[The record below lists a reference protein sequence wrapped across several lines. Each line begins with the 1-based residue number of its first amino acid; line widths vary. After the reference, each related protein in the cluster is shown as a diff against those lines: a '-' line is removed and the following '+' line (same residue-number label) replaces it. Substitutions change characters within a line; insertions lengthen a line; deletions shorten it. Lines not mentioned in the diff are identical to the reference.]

1 MAEENFILVVE
12 NLEKSFGDKKVIREV
27 SFKVSQGD
35 VFGFL
40 GPNGSGKTTII
51 RMILQLIH
59 ADRGN
64 VWVDGYNMKTDFLK
78 AIRQVGA
85 IVETPSFYEH
95 MTARQNLQLIANLYP
110 DITSERVDEVLS
122 IIGLLHRADD
132 KVKAYSLGMKQRLGI
147 GRALLHR
154 PKLVFLDEP
163 TNGIDPQG
171 VIDIRRMI
179 TQLAREHGIT
189 FFITTHQLHEVE
201 QICNRVAILNKGSVI
216 REGFVKE
223 LLNQGEDRVEVVTD
237 DRDKALSVIDEAPYV
252 SEFSPSDRGWQ
263 VIMEKGKTAA
273 LNEKLVSAGV
283 RVQYLTPLRTSLEQ
297 YFIELTG
304 EEGGG
309 ADVVSAGEK

>member
-1 MAEENFILVVE
+1 MAEVKDILVVE
-12 NLEKSFGDKKVIREV
+12 NLEKSFGEKKVIDGV
-27 SFKVSQGD
+27 SFKVAPGD

-59 ADRGN
+59 ADRGQ
-64 VWVDGYNMKTDFLK
+64 VWVDGYDMNNDFMK
-78 AIRQVGA
+78 AIRRVGA
-85 IVETPSFYEH
+85 IVETPSFYKH
-95 MTARQNLQLIANLYP
+95 MTARQNLQLIANLYS
-110 DITSERVDEVLS
+110 DITAERVDEVLA
-122 IIGLLHRADD
+122 IVGLLERADD

-147 GRALLHR
+147 AQALLHR

-201 QICNRVAILNKGSVI
+201 QICNRVAILNKGRVI

-237 DRDKALSVIDEAPYV
+237 DRDKALSIIDEAPYV
-252 SEFSPSDRGWQ
+252 SEVSPSDRGWQ
-263 VIMEKGKTAA
+263 VIMEKGKTAV

-283 RVQYLTPLRTSLEQ
+283 RVQYLTPLRTTLEQ

-304 EEGGG
+304 QEGG
-309 ADVVSAGEK
+309 AANVVSAGEK